1 MDKPTPRTPSGLTSV
16 ASQNAASLATVHG
29 TSRSS
34 AYVIMLSCVAAIGGF
49 LFGFDSGVINGSVD
63 ALAKAFGTNAA
74 GTGFAVASV
83 LLGCAAGAFGA
94 GRLADSLGR
103 RPTMLFNAVLFLAS
117 AVATGAADSAGFFI
131 VARIASGIAIG
142 AASVL
147 APMYIAEVAPA
158 RIRGRLA
165 SLQQLAI
172 VSGLF
177 GAFLSNDILVRLA
190 GGNASAIFWLG
201 APTWRWMF
209 WMEAV
214 PAVAFL
220 LGTLI
225 IPESPRYLIL
235 IGKHERARKVFT
247 RIGGDAESL
256 VHQVEESLKGEH
268 RPRLSDLV
276 IPGTK
281 RIAPVLW
288 VGMGLAAFQQFV
300 GINIIFYYGEILWK
314 AAGATEQWA
323 LRINVLTG
331 LVNIL
336 ATIPAILLVD
346 RIGRKPLLLW
356 GAIGMAVTLGAMAL
370 VFGTASVGADGQ
382 PVLSHMAAVAGLV
395 AANLYIVAFGMSW
408 GPVMWV
414 LLGEMFPNQLR
425 GAALA
430 VSGATNWIANFAV
443 TVTFLPLLKAIGL
456 AGAYSFY
463 AVAAAI
469 SFPFVWAAV
478 RETKGKTLEQMKD
491 TTNLSQAF
499 GSAEKNLGIAMH
511 D

>member
-1 MDKPTPRTPSGLTSV
+1 MDKPTQGTPTSLTSV
-16 ASQNAASLATVHG
+16 HG
-29 TSRSS
+29 KGRSS
-34 AYVIMLSCVAAIGGF
+34 AYIIMLACVAAIGGF
-49 LFGFDSGVINGSVD
+49 LFGFDSGVINGAVD
-63 ALAKAFGTNAA
+63 ALSKAFGTDAA

-83 LLGCAAGAFGA
+83 LLGCALGAFGA

-103 RPTMLFNAVLFLAS
+103 RPAMLLNAILFLVTAL
-117 AVATGAADSAGFFI
+117 ATGAANSAQFFI
-131 VARIASGIAIG
+131 AARVTGGVAIG

-158 RIRGRLA
+158 RMRGRLA
-165 SLQQLAI
+165 SLQQMAI
-172 VSGLF
+172 VVGLF
-177 GAFLSNDILVRLA
+177 SAFLSNDILARFA
-190 GGNASAIFWLG
+190 GGASAVFWFG

-220 LGTLI
+220 LGIIL

-235 IGKHERARKVFT
+235 VGKHERAREIFA
-247 RIGGDAESL
+247 RIGADAEKL
-256 VHQVEESLKGEH
+256 VQEVEQSLKGEH
-268 RPRLSDLV
+268 RPRLSDLIV
-276 IPGTK
+276 PGTR

-300 GINIIFYYGEILWK
+300 GINIIFYFGEILWK

-336 ATIPAILLVD
+336 ATIPAIMLVD
-346 RIGRKPLLLW
+346 RLGRKPLLVA
-356 GAIGMAVTLGAMAL
+356 GSVGMALTLGAMAI
-370 VFGTASVGADGQ
+370 VYATAGVGPDGK
-382 PVLSHMAAVAGLV
+382 PLLNHMGAVAGLT
-395 AANLYIVAFGMSW
+395 AANLYIVAFAMSW

-414 LLGEMFPNQLR
+414 LLGEMFPNEMR

-430 VSGATNWIANFAV
+430 ISGATNWMANFTV
-443 TVTFLPLLKAIGL
+443 TVTFLPLLNAIGL
-456 AGAYSFY
+456 AGAYALY
-463 AVAAAI
+463 ALAAAI
-469 SFPFVWAAV
+469 SLPFVWLTV

-491 TTNLSQAF
+491 TTELDHLLRAKE
-499 GSAEKNLGIAMH
+499 GT
-511 D
+511 